1 MRTKRILEEEE
12 KIAFQQLVPGTKN
25 WFDYWKKHPSEQK
38 DMIALL
44 EQCKTADWWIRG
56 LCTILQDSAD
66 ELKEEV
72 LNN

>member
-38 DMIALL
+38 DMIAFMESRKEVKPTL
-44 EQCKTADWWIRG
+44 KKRG
-56 LCTILQDSAD
+56 S
-66 ELKEEV
+66 
-72 LNN
+72 